1 MKKAFRKGHFKFMK
15 NGRKSPEGR
24 SIEYA
29 ETAIIKDGDRDERE
43 ERIDLVACTLPR
55 TTRTRTHPRGF
66 AIVIVIVSLRT
77 EKQNRIKRPIQI
89 RDHGREFYQ
98 DSLLLAGSRS

>member
-1 MKKAFRKGHFKFMK
+1 SSRIKKTFRKGHFKFMK

-24 SIEYA
+24 PIEYA

-43 ERIDLVACTLPR
+43 ERIDPVACTLPR

-66 AIVIVIVSLRT
+66 AIVIGHLEQPSMRKDKKQRCGCRLQRKVAESLGD
-77 EKQNRIKRPIQI
+77 E
-89 RDHGREFYQ
+89 
-98 DSLLLAGSRS
+98 